1 VSPPEHAEHRPLR
14 IAMVGQKGL
23 PATWGGIEH
32 HVEQVGMRLAERGHE
47 VTVYCRDTYGEH
59 IPEAHL
65 GMRLRRTSTLGT
77 KSLDAIVH
85 SATSSV
91 AALAARADVV
101 HYHAIGPGLVAPL
114 PRYLSSA
121 GVVLTVHGLDHA
133 RDKWGRAGRTALGT
147 AHLMSPHVPH
157 ELVVVSR
164 ALQDHY
170 RSRFGRE
177 TVHVPNGVTLRE
189 LPPDPDAVLDRL
201 GLRPRGY
208 ALFVGRL
215 VPEKRPDLLL
225 RAFARVP
232 TDQRLVL
239 AGDSSF
245 TDDYVAELTAATARD
260 PRVVMAGFTVGDD
273 LAALYAG
280 SSAVV
285 QPSSL
290 EGLPLTLL
298 EAIGHDAPVVAS
310 DIAPHVE
317 VLGAG
322 SPRHLLFPVDDEDAL
337 VAALTRVLAA
347 PGADDLPA
355 AQRLRQDVLARY
367 SWDDATTRLEDV
379 YRRVVGR
386 EAGQE
391 RRDRRRHEARGRA
404 RSVVRAARRGVR
416 RPAERPLPQL
426 LVVGAMRSGTTSL
439 YTDLVRHPQ
448 VRPPL
453 AKELHYFSLHHDRG
467 TDWYRRC
474 FPVLGDGE
482 LTLEATPYYLFDP
495 LVPARVAATLP
506 DARFV
511 VVLRDP
517 VERAV
522 SHYLHTRRTGDEP
535 LELAEALAAEP
546 ERLASVAD
554 ATAGRRHEVSRQYS
568 YLARSRYGEQLER
581 WFAHVDRDRV
591 LVLRTEELADR
602 PQDQLDRVHAHVG
615 LPAWRA
621 DGHTRHTRRREGAG
635 PAVPDDLVARLRAEL
650 DPDVARLTSLLG
662 WDRGWW

>member
-1 VSPPEHAEHRPLR
+1 MSVGEHAGRRPLR

-32 HVEQVGMRLAERGHE
+32 HVEQVGLRLAERGHE

-59 IPEAHL
+59 IPDEHL

-85 SATSSV
+85 SATSSL
-91 AALAARADVV
+91 AAVAARADVV

-114 PRYLSSA
+114 PRYLTSA

-133 RDKWGRAGRTALGT
+133 RDKWGRAGRAALGT
-147 AHLMSPHVPH
+147 AHLMSPRVPH

-164 ALQDHY
+164 ALQQHY
-170 RSRFGRE
+170 RTRFGRE
-177 TVHVPNGVTLRE
+177 TVHVPNGVTLRD
-189 LPPDPDAVLDRL
+189 LPADPSAVTDRL
-201 GLRPRGY
+201 GVRPGGY
-208 ALFVGRL
+208 LLFVGRL

-225 RAFARVP
+225 RAFARVR
-232 TDQRLVL
+232 TDVRLVL

-245 TDDYVAELTAATARD
+245 TDDYVAELAAATARD

-273 LAALYAG
+273 LAALYAA
-280 SSAVV
+280 SAGVV

-298 EAIGHDAPVVAS
+298 EAIGHDAPVLAS

-317 VLGAG
+317 VLGGG
-322 SPRHLLFPVDDEDAL
+322 SARHLLFPSDDEDAL
-337 VAALTRVLAA
+337 VAALERLLAA
-347 PGADDLPA
+347 PEAGGAPDA
-355 AQRLRQDVLARY
+355 GRLRDDVLARY

-391 RRDRRRHEARGRA
+391 RRDRRVHEARGRA
-404 RSVVRAARRGVR
+404 RSVVRAARRRAR
-416 RPAERPLPQL
+416 RADERPLPQF

-474 FPVLGDGE
+474 FPVLADGE
-482 LTLEATPYYLFDP
+482 QTFEATPYYLFDP
-495 LVPARVAATLP
+495 QVPARVAATLP

-535 LELAEALAAEP
+535 LGLGEALAAEP
-546 ERLASVAD
+546 ERLAA
-554 ATAGRRHEVSRQYS
+554 AAPGQRRHEVLRRYS
-568 YLARSRYGEQLER
+568 YLSRSRYGEQLAR
-581 WFAHVDRDRV
+581 WFEHVDPARV
-591 LVLRTEELADR
+591 LVLRTEELAER
-602 PQDQLDRVHAHVG
+602 PQDQLDRVHDHVG
-615 LPAWRA
+615 LPPWRA
-621 DGHTRHTRRREGAG
+621 EAFTRHTRRRTGAG
-635 PAVPDDLVARLRAEL
+635 ADVPDDLVARLRTEL
-650 DPDVARLTSLLG
+650 EPDVARLTGLLG